1 MTKLIDDYIQETTFR
16 RLLRST
22 SRGSSVS
29 RCPSPAVARFHENIS
44 DTLGDEINELVY
56 QIFSHIA
63 SGESWSS
70 QTCDVYN
77 KLADNM
83 PVVELITAKFDHCM
97 ILRCDNESIFV
108 INDDTVLIQCRQA
121 TTTQKLLL
129 DELLP
134 LFNWTWAY
142 TEYGVV
148 PTPHLKLRNRN
159 NDSVAYNLKSPLRIE
174 IPSTTRQLFRR
185 VRHAQRRTVPAL
197 ALAQIRSD
205 NIENEPLMRQKS
217 RPTRRRTRRG
227 RVESPRELLAQ
238 IHRNSLMPSPE
249 RLARQLEAEK
259 QRQRKA
265 QRSATAAAAAKK
277 QKKTRYNLYRLS

>member
-1 MTKLIDDYIQETTFR
+1 
-16 RLLRST
+16 
-22 SRGSSVS
+22 
-29 RCPSPAVARFHENIS
+29 
-44 DTLGDEINELVY
+44 
-56 QIFSHIA
+56 
-63 SGESWSS
+63 
-70 QTCDVYN
+70 
-77 KLADNM
+77 M
-83 PVVELITAKFDHCM
+83 PVVELITAKVGFRFSLLDNVPFLIVRNSNFFSIRFFPKRLQFDHCM

-159 NDSVAYNLKSPLRIE
+159 NASVAYNLKSPLRIE